1 MPETNN
7 DKLATVLN
15 DLRITL
21 LAIKDG
27 NDNYM
32 ELLDDSL
39 DMVSEAESLIE

>member
-1 MPETNN
+1 MPETIN
-7 DKLATVLN
+7 DELATVLN
-15 DLRITL
+15 DIRITL

>member
-7 DKLATVLN
+7 DKLATILN
-15 DLRITL
+15 DIRLTI

-27 NDNYM
+27 NKNYM

-39 DMVSEAESLIE
+39 DMVREAESLI

>member
-7 DKLATVLN
+7 DELATVLN